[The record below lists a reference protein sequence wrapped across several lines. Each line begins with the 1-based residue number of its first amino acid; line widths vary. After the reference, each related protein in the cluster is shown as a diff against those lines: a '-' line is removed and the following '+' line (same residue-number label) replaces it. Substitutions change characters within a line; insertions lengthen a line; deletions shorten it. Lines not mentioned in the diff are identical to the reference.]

1 MDRLTT
7 PVRNIEDLEKQD
19 NYAKYYGNLAQTNYE
34 LRNIRVSFHNDIQ
47 ELATD
52 ILTLSPILFKE
63 KYTREYH
70 QQREKLKEWL
80 KKNNI
85 SSKTAE
91 IALLNS
97 DYAYARMLL
106 DLRLII
112 LVSFQIKKFRKS
124 IINFLKLYP

>member
-19 NYAKYYGNLAQTNYE
+19 NYVKYYGNLAQTNYE

-106 DLRLII
+106 D
-112 LVSFQIKKFRKS
+112 
-124 IINFLKLYP
+124 Y